1 MPPEAFRIDVA
12 EDVLVDLRDRLA
24 RTRWP
29 DAAPHN
35 IADYGIE
42 LAAVQHLCTYWRDEF
57 DWRAAEARL
66 NAFGH
71 VRTTIDGTGVHA
83 LHARSAHE
91 AATPLCLIHGWPGS
105 FAEFEHI
112 VGPLTNPTAH
122 GGSANDAFHVVC
134 PSIPGYGFSGPTSD
148 PGWNTKRAGDA
159 IHTLM
164 GELGYARYGLQGGDW
179 GAIIASQIAANHG
192 DAIIG
197 LHLNMVV
204 AGPPKGVDAMAGLN
218 DQERT
223 AVADMAN
230 FRTHETGYQ
239 QIQGTRPQTLA
250 YGLTDSPA
258 GMAGWI
264 LEKFRQWADCNGD
277 PFSVLTMDQLCTNMT
292 IYWVTNTIN
301 SSMRL
306 YYESMG
312 PGRGVGQPVSSVP
325 TGCAIF
331 PKEIYRSPRAWAA
344 ARYDIR
350 HWTVFDVGGH
360 FAAMERPHDLLAD
373 IRTFFATVRSS

>member
-1 MPPEAFRIDVA
+1 MPPEFFRIDVA
-12 EDVLVDLRDRLA
+12 DDVLVDLRDRLA

-42 LAAVQHLCTYWRDEF
+42 LQAVQRLCTYWRDEF

-71 VRTTIDGTGVHA
+71 VRSTIDGTGVHA
-83 LHARSAHE
+83 LHARSPHE
-91 AATPLCLIHGWPGS
+91 SATPLCLIHGWPGS
-105 FAEFEHI
+105 FAEFEHL

-122 GGSANDAFHVVC
+122 GGSADDAFHVVC

-148 PGWNTKRAGDA
+148 PGWHTKRAGDA

-164 GELGYARYGLQGGDW
+164 GELGYTRYGLQGGDW
-179 GAIIASQIAANHG
+179 GSIIASQISANHG

-204 AGPPKGVDAMAGLN
+204 AGPPSGVDAMAGLTE
-218 DQERT
+218 QELA

-264 LEKFRQWADCNGD
+264 LEKFRQWADCKGD

-292 IYWVTNTIN
+292 IYWVTGTIN

-312 PGRGVGQPVSSVP
+312 PGRGAGHPASSVP

-331 PKEIYRSPRAWAA
+331 PKEIYRAPRSWAA
-344 ARYDIR
+344 NRYDIR

-360 FAAMERPHDLLAD
+360 FAAMERPHDLLGD
-373 IRTFFATVRSS
+373 IRTFFATVRS